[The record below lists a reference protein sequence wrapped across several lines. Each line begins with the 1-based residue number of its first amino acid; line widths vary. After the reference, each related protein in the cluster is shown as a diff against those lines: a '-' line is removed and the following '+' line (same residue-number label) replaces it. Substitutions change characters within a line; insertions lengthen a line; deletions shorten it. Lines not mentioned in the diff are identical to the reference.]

1 MSGCK
6 KILVL
11 TDFSEPSLNA
21 LDYAVAWA
29 TADNYSIHLINV
41 QSIPI
46 ESGFVAAISQTH
58 HLQLEAALNRLENL
72 VKSINTNVEIT
83 YNAEFGEVSFSAEEY
98 IKSNDVACLVMGIK
112 TRNSFLVRIFGSNI
126 SSIINSI
133 RIPILL
139 IPLNNTFSPP
149 LNVAY
154 ASDRRDGELEYI
166 SKINQLLGHHSN
178 EFCWIYVTEDLDQ
191 KYLPSER
198 TQHQIK
204 ELFPQ
209 TTFVVK
215 EDENIQD
222 SLAEISEERSIQLIV
237 MRTEQKSLLSRLT
250 SSSVS
255 RSFSNKTPV
264 PLLIFS
270 GK

>member
-1 MSGCK
+1 MSGGK

-29 TADNYSIHLINV
+29 EADKYSIHLINV

-46 ESGFVAAISQTH
+46 ETGFVAAISQAH
-58 HLQLEAALNRLENL
+58 HIQLEAALNRLENL
-72 VKSINTNVEIT
+72 VKSIHTDVEIT

-98 IKSNDVACLVMGIK
+98 IKSNDVVCLVMGIK
-112 TRNSFLVRIFGSNI
+112 TRNSFLVRIFGSHI

-139 IPLNNTFSPP
+139 IPMDNTFQPP
-149 LNVAY
+149 LNIAY
-154 ASDRRDGELEYI
+154 ASDRREGELEYV
-166 SKINQLLGHHSN
+166 SKIKDLLGHHSN
-178 EFCWIYVTEDLDQ
+178 EFWWIYVTDTLDQ
-191 KYLPSER
+191 KYMPSEK

-209 TTFVVK
+209 STFIVK

-222 SLAEISEERSIQLIV
+222 SLAEISEERSIQLVV

-250 SSSVS
+250 TTSVS
-255 RSFSNKTPV
+255 RSFSNKSPV
-264 PLLIFS
+264 PLLVFS

>member
-1 MSGCK
+1 MSASK

-29 TADNYSIHLINV
+29 KEDRYSVHIINV
-41 QSIPI
+41 QNIPI
-46 ESGFVAAISQTH
+46 ESGFVAAISQTY
-58 HLQLEAALNRLENL
+58 HLQLEAALTRLENL
-72 VKSINTNVEIT
+72 VKGLATDVEIT

-112 TRNSFLVRIFGSNI
+112 TRNSFLIRIFGSNI
-126 SSIINSI
+126 SSVINSI
-133 RIPILL
+133 RVPILL
-139 IPLNNTFSPP
+139 IPMDNSFSSSLNI
-149 LNVAY
+149 AY
-154 ASDRRDGELEYI
+154 ASDRRDGELDYI
-166 SKINQLLGHHSN
+166 SRVNQLLGHHAN
-178 EFCWIYVTEDLDQ
+178 EFYWIYVTDTLDK
-191 KYLPSER
+191 KYLPTEEIQR
-198 TQHQIK
+198 QIK
-204 ELFPQ
+204 SIFPK

-222 SLAEISEERSIQLIV
+222 SLAEISEDRSIQLIV
-237 MRTEQKSLLSRLT
+237 MRTEQKNLLARLT
-250 SSSVS
+250 TKSVS

-270 GK
+270 GR